1 MNSLQEKTEDKTKE
15 KVKKKS
21 KKELALEKIAEEEK
35 NLTESERKLRAEQR
49 RRAARKKRKQTIKSV
64 LIALVVLAV
73 VAFFVLQYF
82 MSNVA
87 VKALPQDVYVVGTR
101 SITSVLTGSGSLTP
115 VKTYNVAATVT
126 GDVISAPVAEGA
138 DVKKDDVLYVIDSSD
153 AENSIKSAK
162 NSLRSAQLGYNQIID
177 KYCDYSA
184 KAKVSG
190 VVTRLD
196 VKVGD
201 TVSASQPIGHVRD
214 SATVYV
220 TIPFFAEDIDKIP
233 VGSLAEVSVL
243 DYYQIVYGTVTEIS
257 AGTDVTSSGAI
268 TRNVKIEVANPGSIT
283 DTAKATAVI
292 NGIAGVSEGTFEY
305 KEDTELYAGVTGEIA
320 SLAISEGSTITEGQA
335 YIAVSVKDL
344 DNQLQSS
351 EIQLDNARN
360 SYDSALERL
369 EDYTITAPIS
379 GTVVELKYNEGET
392 IEQSTSGNI
401 VAVIYDMSQYTF
413 DMDIDELDIT
423 KISLGQEVKITC
435 DARMGS
441 EYTGYITKISKQG
454 TSQNGVTSYPVTV
467 TVDDENAL
475 AELLPGMNVD
485 AEIVLETVE
494 NAIAVPVSAVGRGNT
509 VKVIRAEDVKTYGV
523 VTEGGAVAQSAPS
536 QNKES
541 GTTDG
546 TAPSR
551 DRGGEPAPNKGNAPS
566 EAPDG
571 TPSEAPTRPSAP
583 QSQDSSG
590 SYGTISSSAQ
600 YDTVR
605 VTLGVS
611 DDDYVEI
618 TEGLSEGDVIIVEKA
633 EASDAFAKMM
643 GMAQGGH
650 GGPGGGGM
658 R

>member
-49 RRAARKKRKQTIKSV
+49 KRAARKKRKQTIKSI

-162 NSLRSAQLGYNQIID
+162 NSLRSAQLGYNQVID
-177 KYCDYSA
+177 KYSDYSA

-214 SATVYV
+214 SETVYV

-283 DTAKATAVI
+283 DTTKATAVI

-360 SYDSALERL
+360 SYNNALERL

-413 DMDIDELDIT
+413 DMNIDELDIT

-435 DARMGS
+435 DARTGS

-475 AELLPGMNVD
+475 ADLLPGMNVD

-494 NAIAVPVSAVGRGNT
+494 NAIAVPVSAVGRGNI
-509 VKVIRAEDVKTYGV
+509 VKVIKAEDVKTYGV
-523 VTEGGAVAQSAPS
+523 VTEGDAIAQGTSS

-541 GTTDG
+541 T
-546 TAPSR
+546 
-551 DRGGEPAPNKGNAPS
+551 PAPNKGNAPS
-566 EAPDG
+566 ASPDG
-571 TPSEAPTRPSAP
+571 MPSEAPTRPSAP

-618 TEGLSEGDVIIVEKA
+618 TEGISAGDVIVVEKA

-643 GMAQGGH
+643 GMAQGGM
-650 GGPGGGGM
+650 GGAPGGRAPGGGGM

>member
-1 MNSLQEKTEDKTKE
+1 M
-15 KVKKKS
+15 
-21 KKELALEKIAEEEK
+21 
-35 NLTESERKLRAEQR
+35 
-49 RRAARKKRKQTIKSV
+49 
-64 LIALVVLAV
+64 
-73 VAFFVLQYF
+73 
-82 MSNVA
+82 
-87 VKALPQDVYVVGTR
+87 
-101 SITSVLTGSGSLTP
+101 
-115 VKTYNVAATVT
+115 
-126 GDVISAPVAEGA
+126 
-138 DVKKDDVLYVIDSSD
+138 
-153 AENSIKSAK
+153 
-162 NSLRSAQLGYNQIID
+162 
-177 KYCDYSA
+177 
-184 KAKVSG
+184 
-190 VVTRLD
+190 
-196 VKVGD
+196 
-201 TVSASQPIGHVRD
+201 
-214 SATVYV
+214 
-220 TIPFFAEDIDKIP
+220 
-233 VGSLAEVSVL
+233 
-243 DYYQIVYGTVTEIS
+243 TEIS

-283 DTAKATAVI
+283 DTTKATAVI

-305 KEDTELYAGVTGEIA
+305 KEDTELYAGVNGEIA

-360 SYDSALERL
+360 SYNNALERL

-413 DMDIDELDIT
+413 DMNIDELDIT
-423 KISLGQEVKITC
+423 NVSIGQEVKITC
-435 DARMGS
+435 DARTGS

-475 AELLPGMNVD
+475 AELRPGMNVD

-509 VKVIRAEDVKTYGV
+509 VKVIKAEDVKTYGV
-523 VTEGGAVAQSAPS
+523 VTEGGAIA
-536 QNKES
+536 
-541 GTTDG
+541 G
-546 TAPSR
+546 TAT
-551 DRGGEPAPNKGNAPS
+551 AQN
-566 EAPDG
+566 APDG
-571 TPSEAPTRPSAP
+571 THGKPNGAPEGMPSEAPTRPSAP

-643 GMAQGGH
+643 GMAQGGM
-650 GGPGGGGM
+650 GGAPGGGAPGGRAPGGGGM